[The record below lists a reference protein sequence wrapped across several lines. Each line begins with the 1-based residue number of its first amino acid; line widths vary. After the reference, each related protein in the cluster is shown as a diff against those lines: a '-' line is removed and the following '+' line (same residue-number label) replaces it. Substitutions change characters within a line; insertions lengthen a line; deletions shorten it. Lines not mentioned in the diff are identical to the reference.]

1 MRFVSGH
8 KKQATSYK
16 AACDCHNSKCDK
28 SEFIR
33 FSLLNLSIYQLNT
46 AVQTQIM
53 LAFPCFCPY
62 VVKQGKVFYSPT
74 TLSSSRAE
82 VRLASLEA

>member
-28 SEFIR
+28 SEFAGCQTGAC
-33 FSLLNLSIYQLNT
+33 LLLIVRAILIIIFTVMTQH
-46 AVQTQIM
+46 QTETQ
-53 LAFPCFCPY
+53 PN
-62 VVKQGKVFYSPT
+62 
-74 TLSSSRAE
+74 
-82 VRLASLEA
+82 

>member
-28 SEFIR
+28 SEFVL
-33 FSLLNLSIYQLNT
+33 SLFPTGNFLFVHQVNT
-46 AVQTQIM
+46 DV
-53 LAFPCFCPY
+53 PD
-62 VVKQGKVFYSPT
+62 S
-74 TLSSSRAE
+74 
-82 VRLASLEA
+82 

>member
-28 SEFIR
+28 SEFVYFLCLVTDRQIQPLIEQIR
-33 FSLLNLSIYQLNT
+33 K
-46 AVQTQIM
+46 QIPIHM
-53 LAFPCFCPY
+53 QGNGYPDVFAFN
-62 VVKQGKVFYSPT
+62 K
-74 TLSSSRAE
+74 
-82 VRLASLEA
+82 

>member
-28 SEFIR
+28 SEFAGSPGSQIR
-33 FSLLNLSIYQLNT
+33 LWLSVL
-46 AVQTQIM
+46 
-53 LAFPCFCPY
+53 
-62 VVKQGKVFYSPT
+62 
-74 TLSSSRAE
+74 
-82 VRLASLEA
+82 